1 MIKLIIFDM
10 DGLMFDT
17 ERLSNTCWLE
27 VCHSYDYNV
36 PEALLNETKGATVQ
50 FAREKYNG
58 FFGEEFPFNE
68 LYQKKADRMRN
79 YIKKYGVPQKRG
91 LASCLEWAKEK
102 GMYLALASSS
112 CRDSIDFYLDKTN
125 LSDAFN
131 LVVSGDQVEAGKPH
145 PEIFQ
150 TCCANCG
157 VEAGQTLVL
166 EDSYNGILAANR
178 AGIKVVW
185 IPDIAIVP
193 DEGKK
198 LIYRQIP
205 DLTFIPQ
212 FVEAELSLL

>member
-91 LASCLEWAKEK
+91 
-102 GMYLALASSS
+102 
-112 CRDSIDFYLDKTN
+112 
-125 LSDAFN
+125 
-131 LVVSGDQVEAGKPH
+131 
-145 PEIFQ
+145 
-150 TCCANCG
+150 
-157 VEAGQTLVL
+157 
-166 EDSYNGILAANR
+166 
-178 AGIKVVW
+178 
-185 IPDIAIVP
+185 
-193 DEGKK
+193 
-198 LIYRQIP
+198 
-205 DLTFIPQ
+205 
-212 FVEAELSLL
+212 